1 VKPILKLAVRRRGC
15 GALALIA
22 ALSLGN
28 AHWARADEI
37 LPGGKEP
44 MAGTAVPATGEQAT
58 WQLPAQYSRDLGGV
72 SILQVRP
79 DLYLLTVDN
88 VNDVVETG
96 WQGTLVVGTAPA
108 THCEALVAAV
118 RAIAAGPI
126 RYLVSV
132 NGDESRIGCNTS
144 LAVAGQSFSK
154 GTLGYAA
161 PVISHQNALLQLLA
175 GGQDR
180 PATTLPSEIYTRPVR
195 SMYMNDQAIQVIWA
209 PAAHSSGDSMVVF
222 RRSDVVVTGDIMDT
236 TRFPVIDVAHGGSI
250 QGELAAMNRVLS
262 ELAVAVSPKWQQPGG
277 TLIVPGRGQL
287 CTQIDVS
294 NYRDMLT
301 IIRDRVQDLIAH
313 GKNLEQVQAANPAR
327 GYTTRYGASSGEWTT
342 SQFIA
347 AVYQSLI
354 QERRGAKKK

>member
-1 VKPILKLAVRRRGC
+1 
-15 GALALIA
+15 
-22 ALSLGN
+22 
-28 AHWARADEI
+28 
-37 LPGGKEP
+37 
-44 MAGTAVPATGEQAT
+44 
-58 WQLPAQYSRDLGGV
+58 
-72 SILQVRP
+72 
-79 DLYLLTVDN
+79 
-88 VNDVVETG
+88 
-96 WQGTLVVGTAPA
+96 
-108 THCEALVAAV
+108 V
-118 RAIAAGPI
+118 RAISEGPV

-132 NGDESRIGCNTS
+132 NGDESRIGCNTP
-144 LAVAGQSFSK
+144 LAVAGRSFTK
-154 GTLGYAA
+154 GTLDFAA

-175 GGQDR
+175 TEQNR

-250 QGELAAMNRVLS
+250 QGELAAMNRLLS
-262 ELAVAVSPKWQQPGG
+262 ELAVAVSPKWQRPGG

-287 CTQIDVS
+287 CNQVDVS

-301 IIRDRVQDLIAH
+301 IIRDRVQDLIAR

-327 GYTTRYGASSGEWTT
+327 GYTTRYGATSGDWTT

-347 AVYQSLI
+347 AVYESLI